1 LRATSLGDTPLIKR
15 VFPDWILLSVI
26 RRFRPPTRPVFFA
39 ANQSG
44 TVRSTSSSVINQRR
58 GDANRLG
65 FAILMCS
72 LRYPGRALTPGELA
86 PNALLTMVARQL
98 GLDPNVWGQYAEREE
113 TRREHLSELR
123 IFLGLTPF
131 GLKQFHES
139 IRWLA
144 ERALQTD
151 KGIVLAT
158 ALVQELR
165 QEKRILPPLKVIERI
180 CALAMTRANRFALM
194 RGRGDWRVR
203 SPDR

>member
-1 LRATSLGDTPLIKR
+1 MLAFPSARSELIR
-15 VFPDWILLSVI
+15 LYTFSEHDL
-26 RRFRPPTRPVFFA
+26 
-39 ANQSG
+39 
-44 TVRSTSSSVINQRR
+44 SVINQRR

-65 FAILMCS
+65 FAILMCG
-72 LRYPGRALTPGELA
+72 LRYPGRALTTSELP
-86 PNALLTMVARQL
+86 PNALLTMVAGQL
-98 GLDPNVWGQYAEREE
+98 GLDPNVWRKYAEREE
-113 TRREHLSELR
+113 TRREQLSEVR
-123 IFLGLTPF
+123 ISIGLTPF

-180 CALAMTRANRFALM
+180 CALAITRANRKIYLTLTETCVRATSGCKV
-194 RGRGDWRVR
+194 RG
-203 SPDR
+203 SLKTSTNT